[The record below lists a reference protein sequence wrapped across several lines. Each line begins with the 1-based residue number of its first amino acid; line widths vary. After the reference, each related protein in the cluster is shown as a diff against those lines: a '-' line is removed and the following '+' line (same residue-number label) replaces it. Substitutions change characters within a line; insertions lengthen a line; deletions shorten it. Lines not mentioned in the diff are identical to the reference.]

1 MNWSATAFAQQ
12 KQLAALP
19 EWRLERNERMALW
32 LRQQSTITL
41 GLAVQGMQ
49 AAIEQA
55 QDLGVKV
62 SLVIVDASGMTIQ
75 MSHMDGAPRPSQ
87 AIALNK
93 ALTAAGFGRSTS
105 EWTDRLQGCSPA
117 VQTGLPLQAGMALF
131 GGGEPFLVNGEVVG
145 AIGVSGASEINDGLC
160 AEAAAQRISDLVLLD
175 AV

>member
-1 MNWSATAFAQQ
+1 
-12 KQLAALP
+12 
-19 EWRLERNERMALW
+19 MALW
-32 LRQQSTITL
+32 LRQQATITL
-41 GLAVQGMQ
+41 DLAIQGMQ

-55 QDLGVKV
+55 QGLSVSV
-62 SLVIVDASGMTIQ
+62 SLVIVDAGGMTVH

-105 EWTDRLQGCSPA
+105 EWTDRLLGCSPA

-145 AIGVSGASEINDGLC
+145 AIGVSGASEANDGVC
-160 AEAAAQRISDLVLLD
+160 AKAAAKRISDLALTD

>member
-1 MNWSATAFAQQ
+1 
-12 KQLAALP
+12 
-19 EWRLERNERMALW
+19 MALW
-32 LRQQSTITL
+32 LRQQATITL
-41 GLAVQGMQ
+41 DLAIQGMQ

-55 QDLGVKV
+55 QVLSVKV
-62 SLVIVDASGMTIQ
+62 SLVIVDAGGMTVH

-105 EWTDRLQGCSPA
+105 EWTDRLLGCSPA

-145 AIGVSGASEINDGLC
+145 AIGVSGASEANDGLC
-160 AEAAAQRISDLVLLD
+160 AKAAARRIGDVALAD
-175 AV
+175 AR